1 MKDSMLRNLEAG
13 LKDSV
18 LRNLEA
24 GLKDMLR
31 SLEAGLKDTQQSGDR
46 IEGLRAHESGG
57 LTQ

>member
-1 MKDSMLRNLEAG
+1 MLRNLEAG